1 MSALAMT
8 HFHPD
13 QFLLNDYAA
22 GSLAGAGA
30 LPIAVHLE
38 YCSRCRAE
46 SRQLEALGAQLF
58 EDLDPVPVA
67 DGALERLMQCL
78 EGKTPVAPITA
89 RPAPDGLPRVL
100 RTLVPGGL
108 DALGWKRMGSLR
120 ATRLRFGD
128 ATREVALHHITAGG
142 KVLEHGHSGTEITV
156 VLNGRFSDQ
165 DGLYQQGDFLVRGP
179 DDVHRPVAAED
190 SDCLCLAVLDAPI
203 RFAGLLGRIANPFMR
218 IHPR

>member
-1 MSALAMT
+1 MT
-8 HFHPD
+8 QFHPD

-22 GSLAGAGA
+22 GSLAGAVA

-38 YCSRCRAE
+38 YCPRCRGE

-58 EDLDPVPVA
+58 EELDPVPVA
-67 DGALERLMQCL
+67 ADALERLMRRL
-78 EGKTPVAPITA
+78 EGKKPVVASTPA
-89 RPAPDGLPRVL
+89 RPSLDGLPRVL

-108 DALGWKRMGSLR
+108 DALEWKRMGPLR
-120 ATRLRFGD
+120 ASRLRFGD
-128 ATREVALHHITAGG
+128 AAREVVLHQITAGG

-156 VLNGRFSDQ
+156 VLSGRFSDH
-165 DGLYQQGDFLVRGP
+165 DGLYERGDFLVRGP

-203 RFAGLLGRIANPFMR
+203 RFGGLLGRIANPFMR

>member
-1 MSALAMT
+1 MT

-22 GSLAGAGA
+22 GSLAGAVA

-38 YCSRCRAE
+38 YCPRCRAE
-46 SRQLEALGAQLF
+46 ARQLETLGAQLF
-58 EDLDPVPVA
+58 EELDPVPVA
-67 DGALERLMQCL
+67 DDALERLMQRL
-78 EGKTPVAPITA
+78 DDKTPVLASSTA
-89 RPAPDGLPRVL
+89 RRVPDGLPRVL

-108 DALGWKRMGSLR
+108 DALDWRRMGSLR
-120 ATRLRFGD
+120 ASRLRFGD
-128 ATREVALHHITAGG
+128 VTREVALHHISAGG

-179 DDVHRPVAAED
+179 DDVHRPIAAED